1 MTPDSQ
7 SLITG
12 SRDMSLKVWQLAG
25 GKLSQV
31 LVGHTDHVTCVAV
44 AVLDKSIV
52 VSGSR
57 DANLIVWDINTGAD
71 LHTLTGHLGY
81 VTCVKLSG
89 DGTLAVSGSEDK
101 SILVWDTK
109 KGTAINAIMLHVPII
124 GIEMSTDCSRIALH
138 LLDQQYMPILCI
150 HNTPAQY
157 VKLPSYVAPRDL
169 RPPGPKRPARRLLK
183 KEVSLDTYTWQKK
196 YGHITSG
203 IMVAAVEDR
212 LKRRFSVSASM
223 EEISK
228 AGLAG
233 SQTNLGKSQQAALAQ
248 SQHFD
253 QLEALWNKQSPPP
266 RPRRTLSKQSSLQA
280 TRISDSDEE
289 GIHFFF
295 FSLE

>member
-1 MTPDSQ
+1 MDLVFLVIFIGMLISVFRYAVCGSGDNQVQIIGLGAGPEEKHQVSHSQDITCLVVTPDSQ

-44 AVLDKSIV
+44 AVLDKCIV

-81 VTCVKLSG
+81 VTCVRLSG

-101 SILVWDTK
+101 SLIVWDTK
-109 KGTAINAIMLHVPII
+109 KGTALSSIMLHVPIL
-124 GIEMSTDCSRIALH
+124 GVEMSTDCSRLSLY
-138 LLDQQYMPILCI
+138 LLEHKCMPILCL

-196 YGHITSG
+196 YGHLTSG
-203 IMVAAVEDR
+203 NF
-212 LKRRFSVSASM
+212 RFF
-223 EEISK
+223 
-228 AGLAG
+228 
-233 SQTNLGKSQQAALAQ
+233 KSL
-248 SQHFD
+248 
-253 QLEALWNKQSPPP
+253 LCGN
-266 RPRRTLSKQSSLQA
+266 SLF
-280 TRISDSDEE
+280 
-289 GIHFFF
+289 GINGIVFR
-295 FSLE
+295 

>member
-1 MTPDSQ
+1 
-7 SLITG
+7 
-12 SRDMSLKVWQLAG
+12 MSLKVWQLTG

-31 LVGHTDHVTCVAV
+31 LVGHSDHVTCVAV

-52 VSGSR
+52 ISGSR

-101 SILVWDTK
+101 SLFVWDTK
-109 KGTAINAIMLHVPII
+109 KGTSINAIMLHVPIF
-124 GIEMSTDCSRIALH
+124 GLELSTDCSRIALH
-138 LLDQQYMPILCI
+138 LLDQQYMPILCL

-203 IMVAAVEDR
+203 IMVAAIDDR

-228 AGLAG
+228 AGLAD
-233 SQTNLGKSQQAALAQ
+233 SQTSLGKSQQAALAQ

-266 RPRRTLSKQSSLQA
+266 RQRRTLCKQSSLQA
-280 TRISDSDEE
+280 PRISDSDEE
-289 GIHFFF
+289 GDKYFFQINYIF
-295 FSLE
+295 